1 MDSLSVKAG
10 ITANKIA
17 AYKLLGI
24 QTAIT
29 AVIALLLF
37 LFFTTVAAWSALL
50 GGFAYIIPNAWFIR
64 SAYRSSG
71 QPTPQAILSRFYLG
85 EAGKLVLTGI
95 IFALCFLTVEELH
108 IGALFLTYIVMII
121 VNLAGLA
128 RVGMNN

>member
-1 MDSLSVKAG
+1 MQAD

-24 QTAIT
+24 ETAIT
-29 AVIALLLF
+29 AIMALLLF
-37 LFFTTVAAWSALL
+37 LFFTTVTAWSALF

-64 SAYRSSG
+64 SAYRGDGLS
-71 QPTPQAILSRFYLG
+71 TPQTILSRFYLG
-85 EAGKLVLTGI
+85 EAGKLVLTGVV
-95 IFALCFLTVEELH
+95 FALFFLTVKELH
-108 IGALFLTYIVMII
+108 VGALFLGYIVMIV